1 MIADIIGLVALS
13 EIENHDADRLCAH
26 HTCGRKPKFYATL
39 KIFGVDYLLPLC
51 AEHEQEIWKKRLKK
65 ILEKRF
71 EEAKLA
77 WPGPSTSIPQTEAGE
92 ATA

>member
-39 KIFGVDYLLPLC
+39 KRSSASTICCLS
-51 AEHEQEIWKKRLKK
+51 AQ
-65 ILEKRF
+65 
-71 EEAKLA
+71 
-77 WPGPSTSIPQTEAGE
+77 STSKRSGRSA
-92 ATA
+92 